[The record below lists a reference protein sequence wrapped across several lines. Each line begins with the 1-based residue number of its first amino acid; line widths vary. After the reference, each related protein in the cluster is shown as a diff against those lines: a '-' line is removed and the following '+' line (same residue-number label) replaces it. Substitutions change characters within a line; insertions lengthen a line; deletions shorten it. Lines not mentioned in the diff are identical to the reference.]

1 MVRFDILKYLMVI
14 WDPMKVLGA
23 KQGVIMS
30 HWGPVGVI
38 TRSVG
43 VSETQ
48 WGLIG
53 AQWGLLGVKG
63 SVHNAYTPES
73 IVLFWKNRISSNKCW
88 ASNKCRLLIN
98 ATLLGIQIEINASL

>member
-14 WDPMKVLGA
+14 WDPMEVLGA

-43 VSETQ
+43 VRRLSGGSLE
-48 WGLIG
+48 LSG
-53 AQWGLLGVKG
+53 AYWVSRGQCTM
-63 SVHNAYTPES
+63 HIHPN
-73 IVLFWKNRISSNKCW
+73 
-88 ASNKCRLLIN
+88 
-98 ATLLGIQIEINASL
+98 Q

>member
-38 TRSVG
+38 ARSVG
-43 VSETQ
+43 VSET
-48 WGLIG
+48 
-53 AQWGLLGVKG
+53 QWGLLGVKG

-73 IVLFWKNRISSNKCW
+73 IVVFWKNRISSNKCW

-98 ATLLGIQIEINASL
+98 ATPLGIHIEINASL